1 MKKVKKVST
10 QMLLAVLIFS
20 ASIASAQME
29 NGPKNVNNNQQQAFR
44 GIENSIPD
52 LTDKQK
58 TEIKTLRV
66 AHMKEVQQLKNKMDI
81 KRAELKAL
89 QTQEKPDLN
98 AINKKSKKRQL

>member
-1 MKKVKKVST
+1 
-10 QMLLAVLIFS
+10 
-20 ASIASAQME
+20 
-29 NGPKNVNNNQQQAFR
+29 VNNNQQQAFR